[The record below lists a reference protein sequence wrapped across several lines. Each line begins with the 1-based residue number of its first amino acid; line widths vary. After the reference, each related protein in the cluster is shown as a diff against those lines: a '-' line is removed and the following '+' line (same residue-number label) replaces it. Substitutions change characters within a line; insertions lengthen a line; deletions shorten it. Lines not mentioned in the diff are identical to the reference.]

1 MQTPHSPRGTVPDE
15 RQALDAGIQYEKSG
29 FPDRALE
36 QLRLAVRVARDAKV
50 ASEAWR
56 RQASVHRTL
65 CEWDLA
71 LAAAREAAL
80 IARRIDNSELL
91 GEAINQEALVY
102 RTQGRFD
109 EARRLLDQVLARS
122 HEERVRGIALQNL
135 GSIAAETGD
144 LESAERRFQESA
156 EAFERAGYRLGI
168 AYALNNS
175 GAAALESGQFGRAES
190 TLEQA
195 VLAAQE
201 VGDLDLTALATMNFA
216 EALSAR
222 GNVARAE
229 ELASVSL
236 GYFTVEGNTWRR
248 VECLRL
254 VGDIALRRGQTEA
267 AQRCFEQGLRLAEEI
282 GATHEAS
289 VLRSRLQRP
298 PRSMS
303 HVSDQPH
310 EARP

>member
-1 MQTPHSPRGTVPDE
+1 VQTPSSPRGTIPDE
-15 RQALDAGIQYEKSG
+15 RQALEAGIQYEKSG

-36 QLRLAVRVARDAKV
+36 QLRLAVRVARDPRV

-56 RQASVHRTL
+56 RQAGVHRTR

-71 LAAAREAAL
+71 LAAAREAAQ
-80 IARRIDNSELL
+80 IARRIDNAELL

-109 EARRLLDQVLARS
+109 EARRLLEQVLARTRD
-122 HEERVRGIALQNL
+122 ERVRGIALQNL

-144 LESAERRFQESA
+144 LETAERRFHESA
-156 EAFERAGYRLGI
+156 DAFERAGYRLGI

-175 GAAALESGQFGRAES
+175 GAAALESGQVARAEA

-216 EALSAR
+216 EALAAR

-248 VECLRL
+248 IECLRL
-254 VGDIALRRGQTEA
+254 VGDIALRRGQPDA

-289 VLRSRLQRP
+289 VLRERIKRP
-298 PRSMS
+298 PRSNN
-303 HVSDQPH
+303 HVT
-310 EARP
+310 EAAPELRP